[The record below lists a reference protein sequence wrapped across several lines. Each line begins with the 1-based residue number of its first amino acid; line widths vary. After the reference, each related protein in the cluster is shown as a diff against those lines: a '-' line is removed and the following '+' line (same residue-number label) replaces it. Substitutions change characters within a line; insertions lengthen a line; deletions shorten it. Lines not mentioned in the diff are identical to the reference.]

1 MKDIRIQRRGAERV
15 QDGHPWI
22 YRSDLLGA
30 AEVVPG
36 EVVRVM
42 DGRNVRLGW
51 AHASTASTIALR
63 MLPYETQQTDQGF
76 FRRLIKRAQAYRD
89 VVVSDTDSY
98 RLIHAEAD
106 LLPGLIVDRYGD
118 FFSIQTLTQGMDIS
132 KPFIVAALEQLYKP
146 RGIYERNDTAARG
159 YEGLEQETGIL
170 SGEDPAGHEIEM
182 NGVRFALDI
191 AGGQKTGFFLDQRE
205 NYRAAAE
212 YAHGHA
218 LDAFTYQGGF
228 ALHLAGKCESV
239 EAVDSSELALAAV
252 RSNAR
257 RNGFED
263 LRTKQAKVFDLLS
276 DYERGKK
283 VFQTIVLDPPA
294 FAKSRKHVDAAA
306 TAYKEI
312 NLKALKLLERDGILI
327 TSSCSHHFS
336 EADLLSVV
344 AAAALDAG
352 KRLRVVERRSQ
363 ARDHPIALTIPESH
377 YLKCLILQVY

>member
-1 MKDIRIQRRGAERV
+1 M
-15 QDGHPWI
+15 QDGHPWV
-22 YRSDLLGA
+22 YRSDLLGTP
-30 AEVVPG
+30 EVLPG
-36 EVVRVM
+36 EVVRVL

-89 VVVSDTDSY
+89 LVVSDTDAY
-98 RLIHAEAD
+98 RLVHAEAD
-106 LLPGLIVDRYGD
+106 LLPGLIIDRYGG
-118 FFSIQTLTQGMDIS
+118 FFSIQTLTQGMDVS
-132 KPFIVAALEQLYKP
+132 KQAIVAALEELYSP
-146 RGIYERNDTAARG
+146 LGVYERNDTGSRE
-159 YEGLEQETGIL
+159 YEGLERTTGRL
-170 SGEDPAGHEIEM
+170 SGAEPDALEITM
-182 NGVRFALDI
+182 NGVRFGLDLP
-191 AGGQKTGFFLDQRE
+191 GGQKTGFFLDQRE
-205 NYRAAAE
+205 NYRAASN
-212 YAHGHA
+212 YARGNA
-218 LDAFTYQGGF
+218 LDAFCYQGGF
-228 ALHLAGKCESV
+228 ALHLAEKCESV
-239 EAVDSSELALAAV
+239 EAVDSSEAALAAV

-283 VFQTIVLDPPA
+283 IFQTIVLDPPA

-306 TAYKEI
+306 RAYKEI
-312 NLKALKLLERDGILI
+312 NLKALKLLDRDGFLI

-344 AAAALDAG
+344 AEAALDAG

-363 ARDHPIALTIPESH
+363 ARDHPISLTIPETH
-377 YLKCLILQVY
+377 YLKCLILQSY

>member
-1 MKDIRIQRRGAERV
+1 MKDIRIHRRGAERV
-15 QDGHPWI
+15 QDGHPWV
-22 YRSDLLGA
+22 YRSDLLGTPD
-30 AEVVPG
+30 VVPG
-36 EVVRVM
+36 EVVRVL

-51 AHASTASTIALR
+51 AHVSTASTIALR

-76 FRRLIKRAQAYRD
+76 FRRLIKRAQSYRD
-89 VVVSDTDSY
+89 VVVADTDAY

-118 FFSIQTLTQGMDIS
+118 FFSIQTLTQGMEVS
-132 KPFIVAALEQLYKP
+132 KPAVVAALEELYQP
-146 RGIYERNDTAARG
+146 RGVYERNDTAARG
-159 YEGLEQETGIL
+159 YEGLEKVAGIL
-170 SGEDPAGHEIEM
+170 SGEDPAGIEIAM
-182 NGVRFALDI
+182 NGVTFALDLP
-191 AGGQKTGFFLDQRE
+191 GGQKTGFFLDQRE
-205 NYRAAAE
+205 NYRAAAT
-212 YAHGHA
+212 YARGHA
-218 LDAFTYQGGF
+218 LDAFCYQGGF
-228 ALHLAGKCESV
+228 ALHLAGKCDSV

-276 DYERGKK
+276 DYDRGKK

-306 TAYKEI
+306 RAYKEI
-312 NLKALKLLERDGILI
+312 NLKALKLLERDGFLI

-344 AAAALDAG
+344 AEAALDAG

-363 ARDHPIALTIPESH
+363 ARDHPIVLTIPETH